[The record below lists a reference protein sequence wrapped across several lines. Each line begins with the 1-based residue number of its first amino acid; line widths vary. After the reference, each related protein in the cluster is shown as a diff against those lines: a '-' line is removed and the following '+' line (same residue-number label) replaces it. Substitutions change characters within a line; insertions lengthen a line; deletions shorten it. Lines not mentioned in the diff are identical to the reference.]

1 LKLNLKIGVI
11 AAAAVALMAFGAFG
25 LGGGSTSVKAD
36 VSAGNVYIIPQHF
49 IPPTATGAP
58 DYSCADAAPN
68 GTNTPGGALAVNT
81 ANFPP
86 ANFGYGLNTT
96 LLPNSLGQGYGA
108 GLPLV
113 EIFNPGT
120 TLTSYLSPYGT
131 IANSTTALL
140 PNYNFNNFIYICV
153 NTNALSNQLGA
164 NAANA
169 GTINYNTS
177 PVANCGGAVGT
188 SGCDGDFTSSAFVQS
203 PTGFFDQPSCSNPNA
218 NSTVGEWPGD
228 RCQGTTGE
236 GTAQLEIPN
245 GTTNNLNTII
255 ERFNCT
261 IGPLPTGL
269 VFPITLQQ
277 DAGSFTF
284 NVICKGQASA
294 TASTLTAN
302 PPTVE
307 IIPAR
312 SNTSHSFIWF
322 KIKDSNGNP
331 VFPGQDVDFI
341 TDRCSINANAM
352 GGGGGTSGLGPVLG
366 TLTDG
371 PNILSMGAAIAMTGA
386 LNAAAPGTYATW
398 EYSAVAQTPI
408 SIFGAAPT
416 GYPNFGYSPQATRGK
431 TIDGFAL
438 NGITPEGSY
447 AAAVLDCN
455 PIQAPGVTPGKANI
469 RACVQTFNALDV
481 CLTVTVTVVGPPASI
496 TVAASPT
503 SVTCGEKSTI
513 TATVVDS
520 IGQNVS
526 DHTRVE
532 FVTNL
537 GGVLAGTGA
546 VAGFAANV
554 APVSSTVADT
564 FGAVAT
570 TFLITSDVTSGPYE
584 VVATSGGTTAGDF
597 GSVLNLNA
605 AGSLSS
611 TNLNGLGTYTYNQLL
626 TPVPLA
632 GPPGGIGAY
641 NGAYSAI
648 PVTTTYLGG
657 QFSTP
662 PVSAQVTVNC
672 ALPVVVAPAIP
683 VPVITA
689 PRTGTGIT
697 PPNTGDAGL
706 LGSSSSSS
714 SWTLIAL
721 GGVFALTFAG
731 MAAAKAARR

>member
-1 LKLNLKIGVI
+1 M

-25 LGGGSTSVKAD
+25 LGGGSTAVKAD

-49 IPPTATGAP
+49 IPTTTAGAP
-58 DYSCADAAPN
+58 DFNCADAAPN
-68 GTNTPGGALAVNT
+68 GTNTAGGALAINT
-81 ANFPP
+81 TNFPP

-131 IANSTTALL
+131 INNSSTALL
-140 PNYNFNNFIYICV
+140 PTYNFNNFINICV
-153 NTNALSNQLGA
+153 NTNALSSQAGPNGV
-164 NAANA
+164 NA
-169 GTINYNTS
+169 GTINYNTTS
-177 PVANCGGAVGT
+177 GVAGAVCGT
-188 SGCDGDFTSSAFVQS
+188 GVAGTGTAGASGCDGDITFSAIVQS
-203 PTGFFDQPSCSNPNA
+203 NMGFFDQPSCSNPNGGA
-218 NSTVGEWPGD
+218 VGEWTGD
-228 RCQGTTGE
+228 RCIGTTGE

-245 GTTNNLNTII
+245 ATTNNLNTVIA
-255 ERFNCT
+255 RFNCQ

-269 VFPITLQQ
+269 VFPITIQQ

-312 SNTSHSFIWF
+312 SNTSHSFIWM
-322 KIKDSNGNP
+322 KLKDANGNP
-331 VFPGQDVDFI
+331 VIPGLDVDFI
-341 TDRCSINANAM
+341 TDRCAINANAF

-366 TLTDG
+366 TLADG
-371 PNILSMGAAIAMTGA
+371 PNVLSMGAAIAMTGA
-386 LNAAAPGTYATW
+386 LNAAAPGTYASW

-416 GYPNFGYSPQATRGK
+416 GYPNFGYSPQATRAK

-455 PIQAPGVTPGKANI
+455 PVQSPGVTPGKANI
-469 RACVQTFNALDV
+469 RACVQSFNALDV
-481 CLTVTVTVVGPPASI
+481 CLTTTVTVVGPPASI

-537 GGVLAGTGA
+537 GGVIAGTGA

-554 APVSSTVADT
+554 APISSSVADT
-564 FGAVAT
+564 FGGVAT
-570 TFLITSDVTSGPYE
+570 AFLITSDVTSGPYE
-584 VVATSGGTTAGDF
+584 VVATSGGTTSGDF
-597 GSVLNLNA
+597 GSVINLNA
-605 AGSLSS
+605 AGALSS
-611 TNLNGLGTYTYNQLL
+611 TNPLGLGTYTYNQLL
-626 TPVPLA
+626 TPVALA
-632 GPPGGIGAY
+632 GGAY
-641 NGAYSAI
+641 AGAYSSI

-672 ALPVVVAPAIP
+672 ALPVVAAPAIP
-683 VPVITA
+683 APVITA

-714 SWTLIAL
+714 SWTLVAL

>member
-1 LKLNLKIGVI
+1 MKLNLKLGVV
-11 AAAAVALMAFGAFG
+11 AAAAVALVAFGALG
-25 LGGGSTSVKAD
+25 LGSGSTGVKAD
-36 VSAGNVYIIPQHF
+36 VQSGNVYIIPQHF
-49 IPPTATGAP
+49 IPTSATGTP

-68 GTNTPGGALAVNT
+68 GTNTVGGGLAVNT
-81 ANFPP
+81 TNFPP

-131 IANSTTALL
+131 IANSSTSLL
-140 PNYNFNNFIYICV
+140 PTYNFNNFINICV
-153 NTNALSNQLGA
+153 NTTALAGQTNIGNGQ
-164 NAANA
+164 NA

-177 PVANCGGAVGT
+177 PTGTAFGGN
-188 SGCDGDFTSSAFVQS
+188 DGDLTFSAIVQS
-203 PTGFFDQPSCSNPNA
+203 NMGFFDQPSCTNPNGGA
-218 NSTVGEWPGD
+218 VGEWTGD
-228 RCQGTTGE
+228 RCVGTAGE
-236 GTAQLEIPN
+236 GTAQMTLPAN
-245 GTTNNLNTII
+245 QNNLNTVIA
-255 ERFNCT
+255 RFSCQ
-261 IGPLPTGL
+261 IGPVPTGL
-269 VFPITLQQ
+269 VFPITIQQ

-312 SNTSHSFIWF
+312 SNTSHSFIWM
-322 KIKDSNGNP
+322 KLKDGNGNP
-331 VFPGQDVDFI
+331 VIPGLDVDFI
-341 TDRCSINANAM
+341 TDRCAINANSL

-366 TLTDG
+366 TLADG
-371 PNILSMGAAIAMTGA
+371 PNVLSMGAAIEMTGA

-416 GYPNFGYSPQATRGK
+416 GYPNFGYSPQASRGK

-438 NGITPEGSY
+438 NGITPEASY
-447 AAAVLDCN
+447 AAAVLSCN
-455 PIQAPGVTPGKANI
+455 PVQSPGVTPGKANI
-469 RACVQTFNALDV
+469 RACVQSFNALDV

-537 GGVLAGTGA
+537 GGVIGGTGA

-554 APVSSTVADT
+554 APVSSSVADT
-564 FGAVAT
+564 FGGVAT
-570 TFLITSDVTSGPYE
+570 AFLITSDVTSGPYE
-584 VVATSGGTTAGDF
+584 VVATSGGTTSGDF
-597 GSVLNLNA
+597 GSVINLNA
-605 AGSLSS
+605 AGALSS
-611 TNLNGLGTYTYNQLL
+611 TNPLGLGTYTYNQLL
-626 TPVPLA
+626 TPIALA
-632 GPPGGIGAY
+632 GGAY
-641 NGAYSAI
+641 AGAYSSI

-672 ALPVVVAPAIP
+672 ALPVVAAPAIP
-683 VPVITA
+683 APVITA

-714 SWTLIAL
+714 SWTLVAL

>member
-1 LKLNLKIGVI
+1 
-11 AAAAVALMAFGAFG
+11 MAFGAFG
-25 LGGGSTSVKAD
+25 LGSGSTGVKAD
-36 VSAGNVYIIPQHF
+36 VTAGNVYIIPQHS
-49 IPPTATGAP
+49 IPTTAAGAA

-68 GTNTPGGALAVNT
+68 GTNTTGGALAVNT
-81 ANFPP
+81 TNFPP

-113 EIFNPGT
+113 EIFNPGS

-131 IANSTTALL
+131 INNSSTQLL
-140 PNYNFNNFIYICV
+140 PNYNFQNFIYICV
-153 NTNALSNQLGA
+153 NTTSTGLGPDGVV
-164 NAANA
+164 A
-169 GTINYNTS
+169 GTINYN
-177 PVANCGGAVGT
+177 PVAT
-188 SGCDGDFTSSAFVQS
+188 SAGPQDDGDITFSAIVQS
-203 PTGFFDQPSCSNPNA
+203 NMGFFDQPSCTNPNGGA
-218 NSTVGEWPGD
+218 VGEWTGD
-228 RCQGTTGE
+228 RCVNTAGE
-236 GTAQLEIPN
+236 GTAQLTIPHLF
-245 GTTNNLNTII
+245 NNLNTVIA
-255 ERFNCT
+255 RFNCQ

-269 VFPITLQQ
+269 VFPITIQQ

-284 NVICKGQASA
+284 NVICKGQASVS
-294 TASTLTAN
+294 ASTLTAN

-312 SNTSHSFIWF
+312 GNTSHSFIWM
-322 KIKDSNGNP
+322 KLKDANGNP
-331 VFPGQDVDFI
+331 VIPGLDVDFI
-341 TDRCSINANAM
+341 TDRCSINANAF

-366 TLTDG
+366 TLADG
-371 PNILSMGAAIAMTGA
+371 PNILSIGSAIALTGG
-386 LNAAAPGTYATW
+386 LNAAAPGTYANW

-416 GYPNFGYSPQATRGK
+416 GYPNFGYSPQATRAK

-455 PIQAPGVTPGKANI
+455 PVQAPGVTPGKANI
-469 RACVQTFNALDV
+469 RACVQSFNALDV
-481 CLTVTVTVVGPPASI
+481 CLTTTVTVIGPPASI

-513 TATVVDS
+513 TATVVDA

-537 GGVLAGTGA
+537 GGVIGGTGA

-554 APVSSTVADT
+554 APISSSVADT
-564 FGAVAT
+564 FGGVAT
-570 TFLITSDVTSGPYE
+570 AFLITSDVTSGPYE
-584 VVATSGGTTAGDF
+584 VIATSGGTTSGDTY
-597 GSVLNLNA
+597 SILNLNA
-605 AGSLSS
+605 AGALSS
-611 TNLNGLGTYTYNQLL
+611 SNPLGLGTYTYNQLL
-626 TPVPLA
+626 TPIALA
-632 GPPGGIGAY
+632 GGAF
-641 NGAYSAI
+641 NGAYANI
-648 PVTTTYLGG
+648 PVTQTYLGG

-672 ALPVVVAPAIP
+672 ALPVVAAPAAP
-683 VPVITA
+683 AAPVIAA

-706 LGSSSSSS
+706 LGSSSSIS

>member
-1 LKLNLKIGVI
+1 VV
-11 AAAAVALMAFGAFG
+11 AAAAVALVAFGALG
-25 LGGGSTSVKAD
+25 LGSGSTGVKAD
-36 VSAGNVYIIPQHF
+36 VQSGNVYIIPQHF
-49 IPPTATGAP
+49 IPTSATGTP

-68 GTNTPGGALAVNT
+68 GTNTVGGGLAVNT
-81 ANFPP
+81 TNFPP

-131 IANSTTALL
+131 IANSSTSLL
-140 PNYNFNNFIYICV
+140 PTYNFNNFINICV
-153 NTNALSNQLGA
+153 NTTALAGQTNIGNGQ
-164 NAANA
+164 NA

-177 PVANCGGAVGT
+177 PTGTAFGGN
-188 SGCDGDFTSSAFVQS
+188 DGDLTFSAIVQS
-203 PTGFFDQPSCSNPNA
+203 NMGFFDQPSCTNPNGGA
-218 NSTVGEWPGD
+218 VGEWTGD
-228 RCQGTTGE
+228 RCVGTAGE
-236 GTAQLEIPN
+236 GTAQMTLPAN
-245 GTTNNLNTII
+245 QNNLNTVIA
-255 ERFNCT
+255 RFSCQ
-261 IGPLPTGL
+261 IGPVPTGL
-269 VFPITLQQ
+269 VFPITIQQ

-312 SNTSHSFIWF
+312 SNTSHSFIWM
-322 KIKDSNGNP
+322 KLKDGNGNP
-331 VFPGQDVDFI
+331 VIPGLDVDFI
-341 TDRCSINANAM
+341 TDRCAINANSL

-366 TLTDG
+366 TLADG
-371 PNILSMGAAIAMTGA
+371 PNVLSMGAAIEMTGA

-416 GYPNFGYSPQATRGK
+416 GYPNFGYSPQASRGK

-438 NGITPEGSY
+438 NGITPEASY
-447 AAAVLDCN
+447 AAAVLSCN
-455 PIQAPGVTPGKANI
+455 PVQSPGVTPGKANI
-469 RACVQTFNALDV
+469 RACVQSFNALDV

-537 GGVLAGTGA
+537 GGVIGGTGA

-554 APVSSTVADT
+554 APVSSSVADT
-564 FGAVAT
+564 FGGVAT
-570 TFLITSDVTSGPYE
+570 AFLITSDVTSGPYE
-584 VVATSGGTTAGDF
+584 VVATSGGTTSGDF
-597 GSVLNLNA
+597 GSVINLNA
-605 AGSLSS
+605 AGALSS
-611 TNLNGLGTYTYNQLL
+611 TNPLGLGTYTYNQLL
-626 TPVPLA
+626 TPIALA
-632 GPPGGIGAY
+632 GGAY
-641 NGAYSAI
+641 AGAYSSI

-672 ALPVVVAPAIP
+672 ALPVVAAPAIP
-683 VPVITA
+683 APVITA

-714 SWTLIAL
+714 SWTLVAL

>member
-1 LKLNLKIGVI
+1 
-11 AAAAVALMAFGAFG
+11 M
-25 LGGGSTSVKAD
+25 
-36 VSAGNVYIIPQHF
+36 
-49 IPPTATGAP
+49 
-58 DYSCADAAPN
+58 
-68 GTNTPGGALAVNT
+68 
-81 ANFPP
+81 
-86 ANFGYGLNTT
+86 
-96 LLPNSLGQGYGA
+96 
-108 GLPLV
+108 
-113 EIFNPGT
+113 
-120 TLTSYLSPYGT
+120 
-131 IANSTTALL
+131 
-140 PNYNFNNFIYICV
+140 
-153 NTNALSNQLGA
+153 
-164 NAANA
+164 
-169 GTINYNTS
+169 
-177 PVANCGGAVGT
+177 
-188 SGCDGDFTSSAFVQS
+188 
-203 PTGFFDQPSCSNPNA
+203 GFFDQPSCTNPNGGA
-218 NSTVGEWPGD
+218 VGEWTGD
-228 RCQGTTGE
+228 RCVGTTGE

-245 GTTNNLNTII
+245 AQNNVNTVIA
-255 ERFNCT
+255 RFNCQ

-269 VFPITLQQ
+269 VFPITIQQ

-322 KIKDSNGNP
+322 KIKDANGNP
-331 VFPGQDVDFI
+331 VIPGLDVDFI
-341 TDRCSINANAM
+341 TDRCAINANAL

-366 TLTDG
+366 TLADG
-371 PNILSMGAAIAMTGA
+371 PNVLSFGAAIELTGA
-386 LNAAAPGTYATW
+386 LNAAAPGTYASW

-416 GYPNFGYSPQATRGK
+416 GYPNFGYSPQATRAK

-447 AAAVLDCN
+447 AGAVLDCN
-455 PIQAPGVTPGKANI
+455 PVQSPGVTPGKANI
-469 RACVQTFNALDV
+469 RACVQSYNALDV
-481 CLTVTVTVVGPPASI
+481 CLTTTVTVVGPPASI

-537 GGVLAGTGA
+537 GGVIAGTGA

-554 APVSSTVADT
+554 APVSSSVADT
-564 FGAVAT
+564 FGGVAT
-570 TFLITSDVTSGPYE
+570 AFLITSDVTSGPYE
-584 VVATSGGTTAGDF
+584 VVATSGGTTSGDF
-597 GSVLNLNA
+597 GSVINLNA
-605 AGSLSS
+605 AGGLSS
-611 TNLNGLGTYTYNQLL
+611 SNPLGLGTYTYNQLL
-626 TPVPLA
+626 TPIALA
-632 GPPGGIGAY
+632 GGAY
-641 NGAYSAI
+641 NGAYSSI

-672 ALPVVVAPAIP
+672 ALPVVAAPAVP
-683 VPVITA
+683 APVITA

-714 SWTLIAL
+714 SWTLVAL

>member
-1 LKLNLKIGVI
+1 VSTVN
-11 AAAAVALMAFGAFG
+11 AATTAADF
-25 LGGGSTSVKAD
+25 
-36 VSAGNVYIIPQHF
+36 
-49 IPPTATGAP
+49 
-58 DYSCADAAPN
+58 SCADASPN

-81 ANFPP
+81 TNFPP
-86 ANFGYGLNTT
+86 ANFGYGLSST
-96 LLPNSLGQGYGA
+96 LVPNALGQGYGA

-120 TLTSYLSPYGT
+120 TLSSYLSPYGT
-131 IANSTTALL
+131 IANNSLY
-140 PNYNFNNFIYICV
+140 PNVANGGIIPAYNFNNFIYICV
-153 NTNALSNQLGA
+153 NTTSVANENAVGNGL
-164 NAANA
+164 NA
-169 GTINYNTS
+169 GTINYNLS
-177 PVANCGGAVGT
+177 PNGT
-188 SGCDGDFTSSAFVQS
+188 SFSQGDGDVTFSAIVQS
-203 PTGFFDQPSCSNPNA
+203 NMGFFDQPSCSNPDGDNQ
-218 NSTVGEWPGD
+218 VGEWTSD
-228 RCQGTTGE
+228 RCVNTTGE

-245 GTTNNLNTII
+245 ATNNVNTVIS
-255 ERFNCT
+255 RFNCA
-261 IGPLPTGL
+261 IGPLSTGL
-269 VFPITLQQ
+269 VFPITIQQ

-322 KIKDSNGNP
+322 KIKDANGNP
-331 VFPGQDVDFI
+331 VIPGLDVDFI
-341 TDRCSINANAM
+341 TDRCAINANAF
-352 GGGGGTSGLGPVLG
+352 GGGGGTSGIGPVLG
-366 TLTDG
+366 TLADG
-371 PNILSMGAAIAMTGA
+371 PNVLSMGAAIEMTGA

-455 PIQAPGVTPGKANI
+455 PVQAPGVTPGKANI
-469 RACVQTFNALDV
+469 RACVQSFNALDV
-481 CLTVTVTVVGPPASI
+481 CLTTTVTVVGPPASI

-537 GGVLAGTGA
+537 GGVIGGTGA

-554 APVSSTVADT
+554 APVSSSVADT
-564 FGAVAT
+564 FGGVAT
-570 TFLITSDVTSGPYE
+570 AFLITSDVTSGPYE
-584 VVATSGGTTAGDF
+584 VVATSGGTTSGDF
-597 GSVLNLNA
+597 GSVINLNA
-605 AGSLSS
+605 AGGLSS
-611 TNLNGLGTYTYNQLL
+611 SNPLGLGTYTYNQLL
-626 TPVPLA
+626 TPVALA
-632 GPPGGIGAY
+632 GGAY
-641 NGAYSAI
+641 AGAYASV

-672 ALPVVVAPAIP
+672 ALPVVAAPAIP
-683 VPVITA
+683 APAITA

-714 SWTLIAL
+714 SWTLVAL